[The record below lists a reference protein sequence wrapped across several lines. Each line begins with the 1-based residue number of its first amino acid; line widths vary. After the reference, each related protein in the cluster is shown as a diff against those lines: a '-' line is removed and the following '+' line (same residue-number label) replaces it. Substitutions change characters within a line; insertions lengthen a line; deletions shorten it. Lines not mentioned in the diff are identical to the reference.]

1 MPATQP
7 DAKPAPR
14 ERDRE
19 HLNAVI
25 GTHVLKALGQPGD
38 RFRVVVKR
46 LWDDHYRVNVLVGS
60 DVTTTTIAHSYFL
73 VADGDGNVSGATPVI
88 KRRY

>member
-7 DAKPAPR
+7 DARPAAR

-25 GTHVLKALGQPGD
+25 GTHVLRALGQPGD

-46 LWDDHYRVNVLVGS
+46 LWDDHYRVNVLVGA

-73 VADGDGNVSGATPVI
+73 VADGDGNVSGATPTI